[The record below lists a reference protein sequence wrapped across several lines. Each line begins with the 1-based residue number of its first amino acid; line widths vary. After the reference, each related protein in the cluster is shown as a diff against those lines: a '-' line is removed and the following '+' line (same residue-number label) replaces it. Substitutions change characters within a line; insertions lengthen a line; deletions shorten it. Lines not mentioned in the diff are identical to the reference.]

1 MIFKTIADEA
11 NYYRDL
17 TDYKLMGNGYVM
29 VMLDGRSFSKMI
41 NNKFNKPFDKDFI
54 KIMNETAKYLCENV
68 YGCVLGYVQSDEIS
82 LVIKDTN
89 ESDGFFGYRM
99 CKILSILSSMATGKF
114 NQLMTLYQLKNIRS
128 VDIVTIK
135 K

>member
-41 NNKFNKPFDKDFI
+41 KNKFKKPFDKDFI
-54 KIMNETAKYLCENV
+54 NMMNETAKYICENV
-68 YGCVLGYVQSDEIS
+68 TC
-82 LVIKDTN
+82 
-89 ESDGFFGYRM
+89 
-99 CKILSILSSMATGKF
+99 
-114 NQLMTLYQLKNIRS
+114 
-128 VDIVTIK
+128 
-135 K
+135 